1 MRGLGKGEG
10 SKGRREEKGR
20 KGGGARRGLGEP
32 GKVEGGVRKGQERE
46 RVETGRRQR
55 WGGGAWRG
63 KRDDRR
69 GREGKGSG
77 RELQQE
83 TSAMVTSSCYTG
95 SPAPPAFLLIT
106 LGDSG
111 RALCPGATRRAIV
124 ADATRDQH

>member
-1 MRGLGKGEG
+1 MGIRRAREGRRRGQEGSGKGEG
-10 SKGRREEKGR
+10 GDREEAAE
-20 KGGGARRGLGEP
+20 GGG
-32 GKVEGGVRKGQERE
+32 GG
-46 RVETGRRQR
+46 T
-55 WGGGAWRG
+55 WRG

-124 ADATRDQH
+124 ADATRDQY